1 MDKNSEMEGVRSKL
15 WWFCADLVNILFLDS
30 LISSSRVPLCNT
42 NVHFLEEV
50 QAN

>member
-15 WWFCADLVNILFLDS
+15 WWFCADLVNRSFLDS
-30 LISSSRVPLCNT
+30 FISSSMVLLCNT

-50 QAN
+50 